1 MKKFAVALLIVTLS
15 GCAVADK
22 KSDGDIFQ
30 TAIDTVERESG
41 LVNIKALGFNIP
53 SSGLVSDQMVIAAGG
68 GRLLTGLRGAL
79 TQLKSTPNA
88 FLVIKGENPSLDYA
102 MISNAIKGLELSG
115 THIVYSGLNSKQAQ
129 IAEVIQS
136 SGADYYFVDRKK

>member
-1 MKKFAVALLIVTLS
+1 MQKLAVALLVVALG
-15 GCAVADK
+15 GCAVANK

-30 TAIDTVERESG
+30 AAIDAVESDLG
-41 LVNIKALGFNIP
+41 TVNIKAFGFNIP

-102 MISNAIKGLELSG
+102 MISNGIKGLELSG
-115 THIVYSGLNSKQAQ
+115 TYIVYSGLDTKQAQ

-136 SGADYYFVDRKK
+136 SGASYYFVDKKK

>member
-1 MKKFAVALLIVTLS
+1 MQKFAVALLIVALS
-15 GCAVADK
+15 GCAIANK

-30 TAIDTVERESG
+30 AAIDVVEKDSG
-41 LVNIKALGFNIP
+41 ILNIKALGFNIP

-68 GRLLTGLRGAL
+68 GRLLTGLIGAL

-115 THIVYSGLNSKQAQ
+115 THIVYSGLDSKQAQ
-129 IAEVIQS
+129 IAEVIRS
-136 SGADYYFVDRKK
+136 SGANYYFVDKKN